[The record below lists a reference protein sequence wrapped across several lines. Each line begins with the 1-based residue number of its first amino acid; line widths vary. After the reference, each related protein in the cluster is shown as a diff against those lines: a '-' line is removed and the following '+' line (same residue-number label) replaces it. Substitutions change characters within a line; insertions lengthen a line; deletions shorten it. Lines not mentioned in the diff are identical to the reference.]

1 MGVWNST
8 STVITNA
15 GMNLL
20 TDIAGKKALKLS
32 RVVAGS
38 DYTEPA
44 ELKAMTAISHQQ
56 MDMSFSEFGKDENGT
71 AFVDVYLD
79 NSEVTEAFYHQQI
92 GIFAKDSAD
101 NEVLFLVA
109 QADSPDYI
117 PKADAPV
124 FITHRIFM
132 KVLGDSEVEVIV
144 DFSGVVTQDV
154 LLQELKK
161 KENAFDKNSAFNK
174 NFSDN
179 GSDYSPLGKE
189 AYPGGSSSVARADHV
204 HPVGT
209 ILKYAENNWDTGEKT
224 NLLVDTNRWVM
235 SNGQQPLTWG
245 DYEFEAYFTGAWEG
259 FSCFFDEEHLAK
271 VQGKTVEL
279 GLDHLTGA
287 SSRLELIVDGSAVT
301 SILQTETKASVSYT
315 IPSDASSVTV
325 RIIIFSADDLYC
337 EFTGVYM
344 YDTQEEE
351 TKKDDGEDIYFSVR
365 KVLQEKL
372 PSFGISGTVYLTEKG
387 NLYLTKDDG
396 SLMPLAGSENI

>member
-38 DYTEPA
+38 DYIEPA

-132 KVLGDSEVEVIV
+132 KVLGDSEVEVI
-144 DFSGVVTQDV
+144 S
-154 LLQELKK
+154 
-161 KENAFDKNSAFNK
+161 
-174 NFSDN
+174 
-179 GSDYSPLGKE
+179 
-189 AYPGGSSSVARADHV
+189 
-204 HPVGT
+204 
-209 ILKYAENNWDTGEKT
+209 
-224 NLLVDTNRWVM
+224 
-235 SNGQQPLTWG
+235 QPW
-245 DYEFEAYFTGAWEG
+245 
-259 FSCFFDEEHLAK
+259 
-271 VQGKTVEL
+271 
-279 GLDHLTGA
+279 
-287 SSRLELIVDGSAVT
+287 
-301 SILQTETKASVSYT
+301 
-315 IPSDASSVTV
+315 
-325 RIIIFSADDLYC
+325 
-337 EFTGVYM
+337 
-344 YDTQEEE
+344 
-351 TKKDDGEDIYFSVR
+351 
-365 KVLQEKL
+365 
-372 PSFGISGTVYLTEKG
+372 
-387 NLYLTKDDG
+387 
-396 SLMPLAGSENI
+396 